1 LNLHRTLIVLLLFG
15 TLLGLVNMEQMNQI
29 QVYNQVL
36 RLHVIANSD
45 SRQDQALKLKVKD
58 RIVTLMRKEL
68 DNVRDV
74 EEARNRTRQCLPLIQ
89 KTAQAEIKNQGYDYP
104 VRVLMGEYE
113 FPTKLYGDMVFPQG
127 RYEAVRVIIGEGR
140 GHNWW
145 CVLFPPLCL
154 VSSQDQG
161 LTLNADSAYSGYE
174 VRLKLRE
181 IWKKEVRVTTN

>member
-1 LNLHRTLIVLLLFG
+1 
-15 TLLGLVNMEQMNQI
+15 
-29 QVYNQVL
+29 
-36 RLHVIANSD
+36 
-45 SRQDQALKLKVKD
+45 
-58 RIVTLMRKEL
+58 
-68 DNVRDV
+68 
-74 EEARNRTRQCLPLIQ
+74 
-89 KTAQAEIKNQGYDYP
+89 
-104 VRVLMGEYE
+104 MGEYE